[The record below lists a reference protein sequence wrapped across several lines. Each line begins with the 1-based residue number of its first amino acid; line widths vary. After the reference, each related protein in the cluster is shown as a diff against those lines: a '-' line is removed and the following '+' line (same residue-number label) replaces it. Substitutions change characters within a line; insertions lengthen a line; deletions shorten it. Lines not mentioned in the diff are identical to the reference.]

1 MLHQWDAMIA
11 RGRLAQLLA
20 RSPVRRR
27 LVALLLRGY
36 ARKEIASAMQRSP
49 HTIDAHLKA
58 IYRHVGIG
66 DRGRLMLLASSMGP
80 SMPPP
85 RNKGLSG
92 RPLCPQV
99 RGVEE
104 RRRPVSV
111 SSFSPF
117 RPAA

>member
-1 MLHQWDAMIA
+1 MVLQWDEMLA
-11 RGRLAQLLA
+11 RERLAQLLA

-27 LVALLLRGY
+27 LVELLLRGH
-36 ARKEIASAMQRSP
+36 ARKEIASAMHRSP

-85 RNKGLSG
+85 PGIRDFPGGRTTPYRSG
-92 RPLCPQV
+92 VQ
-99 RGVEE
+99 
-104 RRRPVSV
+104 
-111 SSFSPF
+111 
-117 RPAA
+117 